1 MKYEYAPFR
10 YLKLKRF
17 TKVSVGKDVEEMEL
31 SCIADGNGNG
41 KITMENSLTISLKVK
56 TAFRMG
62 ENNSKWSNWQKINLK
77 NIQTAHAAQY

>member
-10 YLKLKRF
+10 QLKLKRL

-31 SCIADGNGNG
+31 SCIAGGNGSG
-41 KITMENSLTISLKVK
+41 KNTVENSLTITLKVK

-62 ENNSKWSNWQKINLK
+62 ENNSTLSN
-77 NIQTAHAAQY
+77 

>member
-10 YLKLKRF
+10 QLKLKRL

-41 KITMENSLTISLKVK
+41 KITVGKQFDNFFKS
-56 TAFRMG
+56 
-62 ENNSKWSNWQKINLK
+62 
-77 NIQTAHAAQY
+77 

>member
-1 MKYEYAPFR
+1 M
-10 YLKLKRF
+10 

-31 SCIADGNGNG
+31 SCIAGGNGSG
-41 KITMENSLTISLKVK
+41 KNTVENSLTITLKVK

-62 ENNSKWSNWQKINLK
+62 ENNSKLSNWQKINLK

>member
-10 YLKLKRF
+10 QLKLKRL

-31 SCIADGNGNG
+31 SCIAGGNGSG
-41 KITMENSLTISLKVK
+41 KNTVENSLTITLKVK

-62 ENNSKWSNWQKINLK
+62 ENNSKLSN
-77 NIQTAHAAQY
+77 